1 MPPQGAPTAPPPPTD
16 DDAFAA
22 AVDRFARAWR
32 RAQLRAQ
39 RDDGLSP
46 AQFHLLEPLLGA
58 AEPMGVGELAHAA
71 GVASPTATRM
81 LDALVR
87 SGVCARERAAD
98 DRRCVRISLTP
109 NGLAAA
115 EAHRERMLDRR
126 RRVFGSLTAA
136 ERRDAARLLP
146 RLAAAIEE
154 LPE

>member
-1 MPPQGAPTAPPPPTD
+1 MPSASSTLRSRPQRD
-16 DDAFAA
+16 DEALAA

-39 RDDGLSP
+39 PSEGLTA
-46 AQFHLLEPLLGA
+46 AQFHLLEPLLTADAPMSVGA
-58 AEPMGVGELAHAA
+58 LAQAA

-87 SGVCARERAAD
+87 SGVCARERDPD
-98 DRRCVRISLTP
+98 DRRCVRISLTRA
-109 NGLAAA
+109 GRAAA
-115 EAHRERMLDRR
+115 EQRRERMLDRR
-126 RRVFGSLTAA
+126 RRVLGSLSAA
-136 ERRDAARLLP
+136 ERRDAVRLLP

>member
-1 MPPQGAPTAPPPPTD
+1 MASQTAPAAPPPATED
-16 DDAFAA
+16 EAFAA

-39 RDDGLSP
+39 RDGGLSP

-58 AEPMGVGELAHAA
+58 AAPMGVGELAHAA

-87 SGVCARERAAD
+87 SGVCARERAAE
-98 DRRCVRISLTP
+98 DRRCVRISLTTD
-109 NGLAAA
+109 GRATA

-136 ERRDAARLLP
+136 ERRDATRLLP
-146 RLAAAIEE
+146 RLAAAIED